1 MKKIY
6 SYFLIVLILVTVG
19 SGCRTYR
26 QETLSS
32 DDFYYNKQLQHTVDK
47 YNVYVHDGQNSYKIT
62 APVINGD
69 TVTGTLVKI
78 NSTDIIKR
86 PKGRKELAKHRK
98 ELNVYLKKN
107 VDTALITNAFKIS
120 KIEVDRVDA
129 VVKNKKSFFALFA
142 GIALLIILT
151 AVLIYGLIT
160 IAVKGSDESSNQSGD
175 SSADS
180 SNDSSNDS
188 SKGSGCYVATMVYG
202 SYEAPEVLVLRKF
215 RDHFLAHYALGRSFI
230 RWYYTHSPS
239 FVERYKKSPVVNTL
253 IRFCLNGLVKFLSKK
268 P

>member
-1 MKKIY
+1 MKKLY
-6 SYFLIVLILVTVG
+6 NYFLIVLILVIVA

-32 DDFYYNKQLQHTVDK
+32 DDFYYNKQIQHTVDK
-47 YNVYVHDGQNSYKIT
+47 YDMYVHDGQNSYKIT
-62 APVINGD
+62 TPVINGD
-69 TVTGTLVKI
+69 TVTGQLLKI

-98 ELNVYLKKN
+98 ELNVYMKKP
-107 VDTALITNAFKIS
+107 VDPALSNNTFKIS
-120 KIEVDRVDA
+120 KAEVDRVDA

-151 AVLIYGLIT
+151 AILIYGLIT
-160 IAVKGSDESSNQSGD
+160 IAVKGSDESSNQSAD
-175 SSADS
+175 SSA
-180 SNDSSNDS
+180 DSSNDS

-215 RDHFLAHYALGRSFI
+215 RDHFLAHYSFGRSFI
-230 RWYYTHSPS
+230 NWYYTHSPS
-239 FVERYKKSPVVNTL
+239 FVERYKNSPAVNNF
-253 IRFCLNGLVKFLSKK
+253 IRFLLNGLVNFLSNRL
-268 P
+268 